1 MQLNKIF
8 FLLTYFYAIMDKQKQ
23 KEQEDKLKEIAK
35 NAPKNIQK
43 VIQEKIKGVSKPFN
57 K

>member
-1 MQLNKIF
+1 
-8 FLLTYFYAIMDKQKQ
+8 MDKQKQ
-23 KEQEDKLKEIAK
+23 KEQEEKLKEAAK
-35 NAPKNIQK
+35 NAPAHIQK